1 MREFSQKQGWCPY
14 FVARHAI
21 TLANVV
27 VYNYGYLLDPKI
39 AALISNTLAK
49 VSAPS
54 PVICVGGFDW
64 DPPMSRLLLPRSIDD
79 GTGAPG
85 VDRGVRR
92 GTQHRQRLHR
102 GVVRHAACTTV
113 LTEIIMA
120 KLRLF

>member
-1 MREFSQKQGWCPY
+1 VYTLHDMREFSQKQGWCPY

-54 PVICVGGFDW
+54 PVICVGCFDW
-64 DPPMSRLLLPRSIDD
+64 DPPMSRLLLPRRWHRRARSRSWCSTRHTTSTTSASRCRPPR
-79 GTGAPG
+79 GMHHR
-85 VDRGVRR
+85 VD
-92 GTQHRQRLHR
+92 
-102 GVVRHAACTTV
+102 
-113 LTEIIMA
+113 
-120 KLRLF
+120 